1 MTGCLLLAEQ
11 SVELRKE
18 KEMLALLRQ
27 RTLHLKEK
35 VELKKLLKSSLI
47 QNMTGAAEVKKIVKK
62 RIMLF
67 AF

>member
-1 MTGCLLLAEQ
+1 
-11 SVELRKE
+11 
-18 KEMLALLRQ
+18 MLALLRQ
-27 RTLHLKEK
+27 RTMHLKEK